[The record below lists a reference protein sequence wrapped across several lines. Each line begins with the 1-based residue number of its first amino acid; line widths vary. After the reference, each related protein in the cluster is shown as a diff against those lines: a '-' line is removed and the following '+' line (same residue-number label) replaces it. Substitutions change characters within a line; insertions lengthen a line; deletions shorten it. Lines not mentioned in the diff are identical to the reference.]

1 MKDKI
6 VHKFSDI
13 GRIVTGKTPPTK
25 DKDNFIGNIPF
36 ITPRDMDN
44 NRYIENTERNLSKKG
59 VKTVRNS
66 YLPSFSIMVSCIG
79 SDMGKVAINKL
90 PCVTNQQIN
99 SIILKD
105 GVSYLYVYYNLL
117 TRRNELKNLASSG
130 SALPILNKNDFSNL
144 EINLPPLETQ
154 QKIADILGSF
164 DDKIELNRQMNQTLE
179 AMAGAIFKS
188 WFVDFDPVYAKM
200 EGRDY
205 PLPPET
211 MDLFPEELE
220 ESELGLI
227 PKGWKVVEIK
237 SLGEIITGKTPSTKN
252 KNYYDKREIPF
263 IKIPDMHNKLFIT
276 ETNDYLSKSGA
287 DSQKNKYLPPKSI
300 CVSCIATPGLTAMT
314 TSFSQTNQQINSI
327 VPHEKELANF
337 ILLTMKRKGDEIQ
350 NRGSGGSVLH
360 NLNKG
365 DFEKL
370 LVILP
375 ENKLIGTFENYLN
388 PVFSKILNNQIMNSC
403 LEEIRNRLL
412 VNLIN
417 F

>member
-1 MKDKI
+1 MEKYVKLGDCVELI
-6 VHKFSDI
+6 RDNIDPKFISKVPYI
-13 GRIVTGKTPPTK
+13 GLEHIEESSLHLNGFGYSTEVDSTK
-25 DKDNFIGNIPF
+25 LKF
-36 ITPRDMDN
+36 
-44 NRYIENTERNLSKKG
+44 KKG
-59 VKTVRNS
+59 DILFGKLRPYFRKVIIAPFDGICSTDIWVARAKQGFDQKYIFYWMAGKDFVD
-66 YLPSFSIMVSCIG
+66 FSM
-79 SDMGKVAINKL
+79 
-90 PCVTNQQIN
+90 
-99 SIILKD
+99 
-105 GVSYLYVYYNLL
+105 
-117 TRRNELKNLASSG
+117 SG
-130 SALPILNKNDFSNL
+130 SEGTKMPRAKWEHVVKFERLYLDFS
-144 EINLPPLETQ
+144 Q
-154 QKIADILGSF
+154 QKKVGELLSTF

-179 AMAGAIFKS
+179 AMARAIFKS

-205 PLPPET
+205 PLPPEI
-211 MDLFPEELE
+211 MDLFPYELE

-227 PKGWKVVEIK
+227 PKGWKVVEIN